1 MRLPLPRSGPPR
13 VVAATTAVALA
24 TGAAGWLVG
33 AQVRSPAD
41 AAAARRPPPASLITV
56 DVQERT
62 LTATV
67 NAQGTLAYGAPRPI
81 ALAGSVAGGGG
92 DDAAAPLITK
102 VPAADQ
108 TLREGDVLLE
118 VSGRPVFV
126 LTGTVPMYRTLTRGS
141 TGDDVKQLRAALRRL
156 LPQRRLR
163 ATGKIDDRTLAAVS
177 TWYGQRGYQ
186 ATGPTT
192 AQRTQLRELQRAVA
206 AAKTAKT
213 EAAKAEK
220 GKEADK
226 GADDGQTSTDAQALA
241 DAQADLAE
249 YTRTYGTSVASG
261 EILFLPRLPVQLTT
275 VTAKTGAAASGV
287 IGTVADPTLV
297 VNGTVTPDDAG
308 LLKVGMSATMEHPDG
323 DTFSA
328 TLNGMGAAVAVAADP
343 PDQGGDAPDAGAQDT
358 ATAGVPIRL
367 KPKDPA
373 KLAKLAGQAFKLS
386 IKIGGTGK
394 AVLSA
399 PVAAVFTA
407 SDGQARV
414 TVQDAAGKVRD
425 VPVETGLSTGGYVQ
439 ITPAPAD
446 ALRAGDRV
454 VVGSR

>member
-1 MRLPLPRSGPPR
+1 M
-13 VVAATTAVALA
+13 VAATTAVALA

-41 AAAARRPPPASLITV
+41 AAASRRPPPASLITV
-56 DVQERT
+56 AVQERT

-67 NAQGTLAYGAPRPI
+67 NAQGTVAYGAPRPI
-81 ALAGSVAGGGG
+81 SLAGSVAGGSG

-102 VPAADQ
+102 VPVANQ

-126 LTGTVPMYRTLTRGS
+126 LKGAVPMYRTLTRGS
-141 TGDDVKQLRAALRRL
+141 TGDDVQQLRAALRRL
-156 LPQRRLR
+156 LPNRRLPTR
-163 ATGKIDDRTLAAVS
+163 GGLDDRTLAAVS
-177 TWYGQRGYQ
+177 TWYGRRGYQ
-186 ATGPTT
+186 ATGPTP

-206 AAKTAKT
+206 AARTAKA
-213 EAAKAEK
+213 EADRAAKAAPAER
-220 GKEADK
+220 GKDAQN
-226 GADDGQTSTDAQALA
+226 GADVDQASTGAQALA
-241 DAQADLAE
+241 DARTDLAE
-249 YTRTYGTSVASG
+249 YTRTYGISVASG
-261 EILFLPRLPVQLTT
+261 EILFLPRLPVRLTT
-275 VTAKTGAAASGV
+275 VTARTGAAASGV

-297 VNGTVTPDDAG
+297 VNGTVTPDDAS
-308 LLKVGMSATMEHPDG
+308 LLKVGMPATMEHPDG

-328 TLNGMGAAVAVAADP
+328 TLQGMGAAVSVAADP
-343 PDQGGDAPDAGAQDT
+343 LDQGGDAPDAGAQDP
-358 ATAGVPIRL
+358 AASGVPIRL

-373 KLAKLAGQAFKLS
+373 KLAKLAGQAFKLT
-386 IKIGGTGK
+386 IRIGGTGK
-394 AVLSA
+394 AVLSV

-414 TVQDAAGKVRD
+414 TVQDAAGTTRD
-425 VPVETGLSTGGYVQ
+425 VPVESGLSTGGYVQ

-446 ALRAGDRV
+446 ALRVGDRV